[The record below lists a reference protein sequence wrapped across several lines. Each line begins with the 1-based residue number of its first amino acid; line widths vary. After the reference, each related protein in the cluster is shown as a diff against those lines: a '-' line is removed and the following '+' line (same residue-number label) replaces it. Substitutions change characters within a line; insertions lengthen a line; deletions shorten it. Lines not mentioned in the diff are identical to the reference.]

1 MSEPLGN
8 PSDDAI
14 IPRHW
19 SERLSH
25 HLARWIVIPLFAW
38 LVVIVLVFYVFFS
51 SAVVD
56 GRSMTPTL
64 HSGDYL
70 LITRGYKALH
80 RGDVI
85 VTHVDEAGRSVELV
99 KRIIAIPGDTVEIRN
114 DVAIVNGLTEPLRGQ
129 YVDPRFAVSRP
140 EFVIPPDLVY
150 VLGDNRPGSE
160 DSRFLGPV
168 PISGIVGRAVMV
180 YAPLP
185 RLGWI

>member
-1 MSEPLGN
+1 MSEPVDTR
-8 PSDDAI
+8 PEESDGL
-14 IPRHW
+14 PHW
-19 SERLSH
+19 TERLSH
-25 HLARWIVIPLFAW
+25 HLARWIVIPLLAW

-64 HSGDYL
+64 LSGDYL
-70 LITRGYKALH
+70 LITRGYEAPR
-80 RGDVI
+80 RGDVV
-85 VTHVDEAGRSVELV
+85 VTHVDEEGRSVELV
-99 KRIIAIPGDTVEIRN
+99 KRIIAIPGDTIEIRG
-114 DVAIVNGLTEPLRGQ
+114 DVAFVNGINEPFRGQ
-129 YVDPRFAVSRP
+129 FIDPRFAVSRP
-140 EFVIPPDLVY
+140 KVVVPEGYVY

-168 PISGIVGRAVMV
+168 PVSGIAGRAVMV